1 VPAASPLRTR
11 SAPAPAPPTRPA
23 IVRPLSEPP
32 PSRRLPPLYPYL
44 RAVPDP
50 RDARGVRH
58 PLPAILG
65 LVCLAMLSGI
75 HGYLP
80 AAEWGA
86 DLEVEERHALGF
98 TRDTGPAASTL
109 FEVLKPLS
117 WEALE
122 TQLRAWAAAVAAA
135 VRADAPTPPARP
147 REWRRARRRA
157 ARVRFAADPEGLS
170 LDGKTLRGSWKRG
183 AEIAHMLA
191 VVTHGLG
198 LTVAQAPVSR
208 KKGELTA
215 IRPLL
220 KQLVLEGLVV
230 TVDAQFTQPDIA
242 RTILEGGGDYV
253 MRVKENQPTLLAR
266 IETLLSPE
274 HWEPRLR
281 QSALTHEEGHGR
293 IEERLLVVQSLRPGE
308 LEWPGAQQVFV
319 VISRRVCGSG
329 STVPPPTLFYGV
341 TSLRA
346 EQAPPGRLLR
356 LFRGHWTVE
365 NCAFWVRDVV
375 LREDAST
382 VRTGNLVAV
391 LASLRGAILTLL
403 RAREPKRPA
412 RQIRKLN
419 ASRKEALRALGC
431 P

>member
-1 VPAASPLRTR
+1 MPTASPRRTR
-11 SAPAPAPPTRPA
+11 SSPAPAPPTRPA
-23 IVRPLSEPP
+23 IVRPVPEPP
-32 PSRRLPPLYPYL
+32 PPRCLPPLYPYL
-44 RAVPDP
+44 LAVPDP

-58 PLPAILG
+58 PLAAVLG

-86 DLEVEERHALGF
+86 DLEVEERYALGF

-109 FEVLKPLS
+109 YEVLKPLS

-122 TQLRAWAAAVAAA
+122 TQLRAWATAVTAA
-135 VRADAPTPPARP
+135 VRREGPTPPARP
-147 REWRRARRRA
+147 RAQRQARRRA
-157 ARVRFAADPEGLS
+157 VRARFAADPAGLAI
-170 LDGKTLRGSWKRG
+170 DGKTLRGSWKRG

-230 TVDAQFTQPDIA
+230 TVDAQFTQPDVA
-242 RTILEGGGDYV
+242 ETILERGGDYI
-253 MRVKENQPTLLAR
+253 MRVKENQPKLLAR

-274 HWEPRLR
+274 HWEPNLR
-281 QSALTHEEGHGR
+281 RSAQTYDAGHGR
-293 IEERLLVVQSLRPGE
+293 IEERQLVVQALRPGE
-308 LEWPGAQQVFV
+308 LEWPGARQVFV
-319 VISRRVCGSG
+319 VVSRRVCGSG
-329 STVPPPTLFYGV
+329 ASTPSTTLFYGV
-341 TSLRA
+341 TTLHA
-346 EQAPPGRLLR
+346 EEADAERLLR

-375 LREDAST
+375 FREDASP
-382 VRTGNLVAV
+382 VSTGNIVAV
-391 LASLRGAILTLL
+391 MASLRGAILTLL
-403 RAREPKRPA
+403 RARDPKRPA

-431 P
+431 L